1 MEIKLT
7 EYKVTL
13 KDELSW
19 GDSEQIQ
26 AVIMSS
32 LKIDANARKE
42 IEKGGDSMDIKDM
55 QLDGAAILD
64 SKVKSAECLITK
76 IVSTTKTDG
85 GDVEGAPVKFTREWL
100 FSLSRSEGAKLM
112 TAIDEIRAKSGDE
125 SDIEGK

>member
-1 MEIKLT
+1 MEMQLS
-7 EYKVTL
+7 EYKVTI
-13 KDELSW
+13 KEEMSW

-55 QLDGAAILD
+55 QLDGAAVLN

-85 GDVEGAPVKFTREWL
+85 GDVEGAPVKFTRDWL
-100 FSLSRSEGAKLM
+100 FSLTRSDGAKLM
-112 TAIDEIRAKSGDE
+112 KAIDDVRAKSGDE
-125 SDIEGK
+125 SEIEGK